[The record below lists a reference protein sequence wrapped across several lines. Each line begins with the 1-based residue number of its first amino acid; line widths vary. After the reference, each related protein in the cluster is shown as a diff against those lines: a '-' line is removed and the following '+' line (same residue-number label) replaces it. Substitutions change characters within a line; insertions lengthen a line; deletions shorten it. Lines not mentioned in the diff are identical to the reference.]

1 VPIDSTHTFATVKLS
16 LLLTMSKQSKHPARS
31 RGNGRRL
38 NANSA
43 LAPHCGIGFL
53 GLSRYRRKA
62 APADARSFPSKRNF
76 PHNFHSVIHKDSN
89 HVVQSRS
96 PFLQC
101 LPPTGRPH
109 RQAHGSKKRILIRS
123 RNQCQHPRTSS
134 VAPPTALVLS
144 RRSQDRPLLGSHH
157 EVGSRP
163 RRCRRLCS
171 SRRIAFALAERCP
184 HGYWFDLDPL
194 VLCH

>member
-1 VPIDSTHTFATVKLS
+1 VQTFTLSRERQKAERKL
-16 LLLTMSKQSKHPARS
+16 RS
-31 RGNGRRL
+31 C
-38 NANSA
+38 SA
-43 LAPHCGIGFL
+43 LRHRVPWSIEISPESST
-53 GLSRYRRKA
+53 SR
-62 APADARSFPSKRNF
+62 RSFFPSQRNF
-76 PHNFHSVIHKDSN
+76 PLHLHSVTPSDSS

-109 RQAHGSKKRILIRS
+109 RQAHGPKKRILIRS

-144 RRSQDRPLLGSHH
+144 RRSQDCPLLGSHH